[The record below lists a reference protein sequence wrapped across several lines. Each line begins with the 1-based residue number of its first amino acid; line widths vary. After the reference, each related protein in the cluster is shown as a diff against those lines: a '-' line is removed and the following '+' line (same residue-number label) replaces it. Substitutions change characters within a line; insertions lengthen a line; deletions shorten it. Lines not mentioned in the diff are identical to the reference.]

1 MAKPSLLD
9 GLKSSEEQPEESG
22 MDSGAAFEELRKRF
36 LEGDP
41 EEAKDA
47 FAGLLALCDE
57 DSAEPTAADEQ
68 HKPSLHIMIGTP
80 AGFPSKRSLQG
91 EPSSHANK

>member
-9 GLKSSEEQPEESG
+9 GFKAAEETEDESG

-47 FAGLLALCDE
+47 FAGLCALCDE
-57 DSAEPTAADEQ
+57 DMSEGEPAGEGK
-68 HKPSLHIMIGTP
+68 KPSLHIMIGTP
-80 AGFPSKRSLQG
+80 AGYKR
-91 EPSSHANK
+91 